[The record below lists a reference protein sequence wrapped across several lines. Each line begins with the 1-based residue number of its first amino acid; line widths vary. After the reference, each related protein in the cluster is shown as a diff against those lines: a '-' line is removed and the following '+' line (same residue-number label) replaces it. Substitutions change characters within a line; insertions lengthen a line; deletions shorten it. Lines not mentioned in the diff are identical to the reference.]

1 MLPKSDGPLL
11 DVVMALETFGL
22 PVIAPPGVPADRQE
36 ILRGAFLAMCR
47 DKVYQA
53 DAVKADL
60 PIGNPIGGDQLAAMM
75 KALQATATPAIIAR
89 YKRLATPV

>member
-1 MLPKSDGPLL
+1 
-11 DVVMALETFGL
+11 
-22 PVIAPPGVPADRQE
+22 
-36 ILRGAFLAMCR
+36 MCR